1 MKVFREELNR
11 VLVRFDSNQSKKFS
25 LEGCTLFEESDY
37 FKIFGFGT
45 TSLPADWAGY
55 KWSEISKGP
64 RKGQVV
70 KRKKTD
76 RDIKKQKQEERFKG
90 VSREERQRIL
100 IQEAKDRAKNR

>member
-1 MKVFREELNR
+1 MTGFNTKPFLSAFNVATKN
-11 VLVRFDSNQSKKFS
+11 S
-25 LEGCTLFEESDY
+25 LFEESDY

-45 TSLPADWAGY
+45 TALPADWAGY

-76 RDIKKQKQEERFKG
+76 KDIKKQKQEERFEG
-90 VSREERQRIL
+90 VSMEERQRIL
-100 IQEAKDRAKNR
+100 LQEAKDRAKNR